1 MIIFCTGNFFNVKK
15 PSSAFYLTAKNF
27 FAKVCNE
34 IETPTY
40 KLQKT
45 EGRLIKMT
53 KKILKDEILSD
64 AELDNVA
71 GGSWVEFTADM
82 LDAQKRGIAGFENL
96 NLTDPNS
103 DLIKMITDD
112 KLRHQYVDKVGA
124 VFASHGVT
132 MQYNG
137 KFFEGNVYTYQG
149 KQISREQAWKIVD
162 GK

>member
-1 MIIFCTGNFFNVKK
+1 MSK
-15 PSSAFYLTAKNF
+15 
-27 FAKVCNE
+27 E
-34 IETPTY
+34 
-40 KLQKT
+40 
-45 EGRLIKMT
+45 
-53 KKILKDEILSD
+53 ILKDEILKD
-64 AELDNVA
+64 EELEQVA

-124 VFASHGVT
+124 VFASHGIT

-137 KFFEGNVYTYQG
+137 KFLEGNVYTYQG